1 MHESTS
7 LLYPVIT
14 LYLLITVS
22 CFKFGDCCTN
32 EMDTASGRRRC
43 TRVNDS
49 RVRCSLGPAAKTNH
63 IVHNTLIFVVAAA

>member
-1 MHESTS
+1 MRA
-7 LLYPVIT
+7 LPVIT

-22 CFKFGDCCTN
+22 SFKFGNCDTN
-32 EMDTASGRRRC
+32 EMNTASSGRRC

-49 RVRCSLGPAAKTNH
+49 RVRCSLGPAAKRNH